1 MKNIVLGFVVLF
13 FGFCPAVLSAGDAEV
28 VRRQFIEYFVQT
40 SSHESSVEKY
50 LDRMSADGTWKDV
63 DYESKRRGSWP
74 TRDHLKRLQSMA
86 VVYSDP
92 DARLFQSVELEHA
105 ILRGLNH
112 WIKEDYRNDNWWN
125 PEIGVPQTLATTMLL
140 LGEALPDKTLQQARP
155 ILARSSM
162 GKTGQN
168 KVWCAGIALMKG
180 LLYEDEV
187 LSRKAVGEIWSELR
201 VSAEEGI
208 QPDWSFHQHG
218 PQQQFGNYGISFA
231 GDMVKWASILRG
243 TEHALSGDKLEIL
256 RNYML
261 NGVSWIIWN
270 GRMDL
275 SGCGR
280 QNDEGCQSDKGRIT
294 QRQLQAMQ
302 AIDAEFSSEYE
313 QVLQR
318 VGFNA
323 FWRSEMAVQR
333 RPDWYASVK
342 MSSTRVIGAETCNS
356 ENMQGR
362 HLGDG
367 TLLLYRDGSEYED
380 INPLWDWRRLP
391 GTTCDQ
397 GMDELTPRG
406 VSGEFGGSDFS
417 SVIGDELTGIVAM
430 IYRRDSLC
438 ARKATFMFDDHMVC
452 LGSGISGATIGSV
465 YTSVEQSHLKGEV
478 SQFNEWIIHN
488 GTAYQFISG
497 QPEFSTDT
505 IEGNWSRSFPTR
517 GDRPGSGEVFSLWI
531 DHGKSPVAENYMYRI
546 FPEIPSGGVNLLR
559 PSDSSRIIVN
569 SEIVQAVEHDGKLY
583 AVFYEAGELKSAG
596 IRVSGPCLLIVSNET
611 LLVADPTHSLRTLD
625 VLLGSRRVT
634 VELPQGAEQGRQVA
648 VHGLLTDALG
658 VFRQASG
665 GSTPPAAVK

>member
-1 MKNIVLGFVVLF
+1 MKNIALRFAVLLLAL
-13 FGFCPAVLSAGDAEV
+13 CPACLSAGDAEV

-40 SSHESSVEKY
+40 SSYESSVAKY
-50 LDRMSADGTWKDV
+50 LGQMNADGTWEDV

-86 VVYSDP
+86 VVYSDSE
-92 DARLFQSVELEHA
+92 AKLFQSAKLKDG

-112 WIKEDYRNDNWWN
+112 WIEKDYLNDNWWN
-125 PEIGVPQTLATTMLL
+125 PRIGVPQTLGTTMLL
-140 LGEALPDKTLQQARP
+140 MGEALPDKTLQEARP

-162 GKTGQN
+162 GQTGQN

-180 LLYEDEV
+180 LLYDDEA

-218 PQQQFGNYGISFA
+218 PQLQFGNYGVSFA

-261 NGVSWIIWN
+261 NGVSWTIWN

-275 SGCGR
+275 SVCGR
-280 QNDEGCQSDKGRIT
+280 QNDEGCQADKGRIT
-294 QRQLQAMQ
+294 QKQFQAMQ
-302 AIDAEFSSEYE
+302 AIDPEFSSQYE
-313 QVLQR
+313 KVLQR
-318 VGFNA
+318 VGFNG

-333 RPDWYASVK
+333 RLDWYASVK

-367 TLLLYRDGSEYED
+367 TLLLYRGGSEYED

-406 VSGEFGGSDFS
+406 VSGEFGGADFS
-417 SVIGDELTGIVAM
+417 GVIGDELTGIAAM
-430 IYRRDSLC
+430 IYKRDSLS
-438 ARKATFMFDDHMVC
+438 ARKATFMFDDHIVC
-452 LGSGISGATIGSV
+452 LGSGISGETIGAV

-478 SQFNEWIIHN
+478 SQSNEWILHN

-497 QPEFSTDT
+497 QPKLRTET
-505 IEGNWSRSFPTR
+505 IEGNWIRSFPTR
-517 GDRPGSGEVFSLWI
+517 GDRPASGEVFSLWI
-531 DHGKSPVAENYMYRI
+531 DHGKSPVAEKYGYRI
-546 FPEIPSGGVNLLR
+546 FPAIPEGETDLAHLNERSRLL
-559 PSDSSRIIVN
+559 VN
-569 SEIVQAVEHDGKLY
+569 SEIVQAVENDGKVY
-583 AVFYEAGELKSAG
+583 AVFYEAGELKYAG
-596 IRVSGPCLLIVSNET
+596 IQVSGPCLLIASKET
-611 LLVADPTHSLRTLD
+611 LLVADPTHTLRTLD

-634 VELPQGAEQGRQVA
+634 VELPQGAELGKQVA
-648 VHGLLTDALG
+648 VNPVL
-658 VFRQASG
+658 
-665 GSTPPAAVK
+665 